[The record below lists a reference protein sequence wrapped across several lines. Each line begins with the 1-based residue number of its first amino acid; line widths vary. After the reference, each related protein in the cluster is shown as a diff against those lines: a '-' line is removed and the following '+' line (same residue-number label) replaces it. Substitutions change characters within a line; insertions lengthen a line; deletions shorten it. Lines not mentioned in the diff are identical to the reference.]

1 MTPHTRERERE
12 RVPNEDQSNAS
23 QALAFRE
30 DVREVHT
37 WKVSCLSDK
46 REREREFYRIQN
58 VSRLSH
64 DSRKKSKRSLIRI
77 LAL

>member
-1 MTPHTRERERE
+1 MTPHTRERERERE

-46 REREREFYRIQN
+46 RERERESFIVYKMFRDY
-58 VSRLSH
+58 H
-64 DSRKKSKRSLIRI
+64 MTAGRKVRGP
-77 LAL
+77 

>member
-1 MTPHTRERERE
+1 MKTQAMHLELSLSEQMCEKFILGRFLACLKRERE
-12 RVPNEDQSNAS
+12 
-23 QALAFRE
+23 
-30 DVREVHT
+30 
-37 WKVSCLSDK
+37 